1 MATTQVFFV
10 AGFFLFAG
18 ILASKISTILRAP
31 TLLVFL
37 AVGMLAGT
45 DGLLGVEFDDFETSN
60 FIGSLALAF
69 ILFSGG
75 YDTEWKSAK
84 RVLFRGTLLASLG
97 VLATAG
103 LLGLFI
109 HWALKLPLEYALLCG
124 AVVSSTDAAA
134 VFAIFR
140 SRGFGLKGNLRPM
153 LEFESGSNDPMAA
166 FLTLFMI
173 EKIASGDASA
183 LGYLTILPNFLL
195 KMGVGVAAGLLIA
208 KGAATLFKRLRLEY
222 EGLYYVFGIATVFL
236 LYSLAE
242 FAGGNGFMA
251 AYVGGMAL
259 GNRRFPYRHGL
270 ARFNDGIAWLMQAT
284 VFLMLGLL
292 VTPSELV
299 ATIPSG
305 LAVAAALLFVAR
317 PLAVELCLIG
327 SRWTLKERLA
337 IDWGGFRGAAPI
349 VLATFPAI
357 SGVEGAREL
366 FNLVFFVVLIS
377 IFIQGKTFPAL
388 AKRLGLASDEPFRV
402 RAPLEFEETG
412 CGHERMYEFP
422 VDADAALV
430 GKSLAQLSLPGGA
443 LVLLIRRD
451 NRFIVPRGE
460 TVVEAGDDLLVFYD
474 PIAVPEVEEMLTK
487 TNADAAADAAKAAAV
502 AQELAE
508 ANGETADEEPSEPSA
523 M

>member
-1 MATTQVFFV
+1 METTQIFFV

-45 DGLLGVEFDDFETSN
+45 DGFLKIEFDDFALSN
-60 FIGSLALAF
+60 FVGSLALAF

-75 YDTEWKSAK
+75 YDAQWSSAK
-84 RVLFRGTLLASLG
+84 RVLFRGTALASLG
-97 VLATAG
+97 VLATAAF
-103 LLGLFI
+103 LGFFI
-109 HWALKLPLEYALLCG
+109 HWALKVPLEYALLGG

-153 LEFESGSNDPMAA
+153 LEFESGANDPMAA

-173 EKIASGDASA
+173 EKILSGDTSA
-183 LGYLTILPNFLL
+183 LGYLTILPMFLL
-195 KMGVGVAAGLLIA
+195 RMAVGVAAGLLIA

-292 VTPSELV
+292 VTPRELV
-299 ATIPSG
+299 GRIPDG

-317 PLAVELCLIG
+317 PLAVELCLLGG
-327 SRWTLKERLA
+327 SWTWKERLA
-337 IDWGGFRGAAPI
+337 ISWGGFRGAAPI

-357 SGVEGAREL
+357 SGVEGARSL
-366 FNLVFFVVLIS
+366 FNLVFFVVLVS
-377 IFIQGKTFPAL
+377 IFVQGKTFPAL
-388 AKRLGLASDEPFRV
+388 ARALGLASDERFRV
-402 RAPLEFEETG
+402 RAPLEFEETEG
-412 CGHERMYEFP
+412 GREKMYEFP
-422 VDADAALV
+422 VSEDLAVV

-451 NRFIVPRGE
+451 NRFVVPRGE
-460 TVVEAGDDLLVFYD
+460 TVVEAGDDLLLFYD
-474 PIAVPEVEEMLTK
+474 PIAVPEIEALLAKTSAEE
-487 TNADAAADAAKAAAV
+487 AADAAKAAAV

-508 ANGETADEEPSEPSA
+508 ANGETTDEGKSEPTA
-523 M
+523 T